1 LIAHHDQGL
10 LASELSNALASLPM
24 SELDSVLAT
33 LQPTTQRQLLDRLG
47 VTLEAA
53 ELHNGF
59 SNLMVECL
67 PVLDLDEEMELATLV
82 RSTLVPGTVDY
93 AGLRTLIESSPARP
107 SASALRVAAIV
118 AAFEQP
124 SHARDCLALLDSA
137 PALHLPWPG
146 VAHDPLVRSWRERIR
161 LLHTVSTHGLEPSVG
176 QPADSRSP
184 QGSVGPGPTSA
195 ALGPPSVGGIDEAL
209 QRADGLFTAVDHLL
223 LRGALAVVGSV
234 QGAPSA
240 EQLAKAVEEFVRL
253 NADRRSSYFHLGFL
267 AAAGVAPSGIGRL
280 QGDRLRWFQFGRI
293 CGLIHAGDEATLVT
307 ECIEHRR
314 TVAEL
319 ITHRLMGS
327 IVISGVVRAMMLNHA
342 PIAAEMLAARVHP
355 FHGALDLYRD
365 VYWRARMLVIS
376 GRSAEA
382 EPLFAAL
389 ESLPLRIHDA
399 VAERQRHAD
408 LIRRRVNCK
417 RSLDD
422 FASAEALLD
431 MVELSDL
438 DDRTLAEHHAE
449 RGLVAARIRHL
460 SHLSFPAD
468 DVERSALRERLANAE
483 KHFTSALQHDPQD
496 LRATYALGV
505 LATCERDH
513 LAAAGLLERAE
524 AGLMRDPVLSRT
536 PLVVRSRFHRAI
548 ATLQLL
554 ETGTDA
560 AAVDSAVQSLR
571 EGYRPPLATVLEG
584 IDALETHGSRHLAS
598 FVAEAL
604 AALDDLEPL
613 VPTVVRLLPED
624 PAALLAPAQQLLT
637 QTRLSLD
644 ARFELHVATMRTAAR
659 IGDEDTHLRTV
670 ESLDDL
676 VTLAC
681 DVELDR
687 RWADLLGTDAIL
699 REILEPA
706 EADLLRAGVLQRIG
720 ELDQARQV
728 IVQLYYRIA
737 QGSLDR
743 YDHEDLLDLLDR
755 LGSSDDELV
764 ALRRLI
770 RADAASPQPT
780 QLPRPVRVIF
790 AGGNETQERYQGPIQ
805 DALTE
810 RYGSGLTLQWFSP
823 GWDMNWMKDAERIE
837 AAMPTA
843 DAIVILTYMRTNLGR
858 RLRKSANVHDLV
870 WRSCTG
876 QGRASM
882 ERSIESAIE
891 GVLTNGTSGTRPSD
905 DSDERHRS

>member
-1 LIAHHDQGL
+1 MIAHHDQGL
-10 LASELSNALASLPM
+10 LASELSSALSSLPL
-24 SELDSVLAT
+24 SELDTVLAD
-33 LQPTTQRQLLDRLG
+33 LEPATQRQLLDRLG
-47 VTLEAA
+47 VTLATS

-59 SNLMVECL
+59 SRLMVECL
-67 PVLDLDEEMELATLV
+67 PVLDLDEEMELAALV
-82 RSTLVPGTVDY
+82 RASLAPAARDY
-93 AGLRTLIESSPARP
+93 PSLRTVIESGPTRP

-124 SHARDCLALLDSA
+124 AHAKDCLALLDSA
-137 PALHLPWPG
+137 PALQLPWPG
-146 VAHDPLVRSWRERIR
+146 IAHDPLVRSWRERIR

-176 QPADSRSP
+176 QPAESHSSG
-184 QGSVGPGPTSA
+184 GSGPSSA

-209 QRADGLFTAVDHLL
+209 QRADGLFTAVDHVL

-234 QGAPSA
+234 QGAPSR
-240 EQLAKAVEEFVRL
+240 EQLAQAVEEFVRL

-267 AAAGVAPSGIGRL
+267 AAAGVAPTTVGRL

-342 PIAAEMLAARVHP
+342 PIAAEMLSARAHP

-376 GRSAEA
+376 ERSAEA

-389 ESLPLRIHDA
+389 EGLPLRIHDA

-408 LIRRRVNCK
+408 LVRRRVNCK

-431 MVELSDL
+431 TVELTEL

-460 SHLSFPAD
+460 SHLAFPAD
-468 DVERSALRERLANAE
+468 EAERGALRERLANAE

-524 AGLMRDPVLSRT
+524 ASLMRDPVLSRT
-536 PLVVRSRFHRAI
+536 SLVVRARFHRAI

-560 AAVDSAVQSLR
+560 PAVDSAVQSLR

-584 IDALETHGSRHLAS
+584 IDALETHGSRHTGS
-598 FVAEAL
+598 FVAETL

-613 VPTVVRLLPED
+613 VPTLVRLLPED
-624 PAALLAPAQQLLT
+624 PGALLAPAQRLLA

-644 ARFELHVATMRTAAR
+644 ARFELHVSTMRTAAR
-659 IGDEDTHLRTV
+659 IGDDEVHLRTV

-681 DVELDR
+681 DIELDR
-687 RWADLLGTDAIL
+687 RWAGLLGTDSVL
-699 REILEPA
+699 REMLEPV

-720 ELDQARQV
+720 ELEEARQV
-728 IVQLYYRIA
+728 IVQLFYRIA

-743 YDHEDLLDLLDR
+743 YDHEDLLELLDR
-755 LGSSDDELV
+755 LGSSEDEL
-764 ALRRLI
+764 ATLRRLI
-770 RADAASPQPT
+770 RGNTVGPQSTPLT
-780 QLPRPVRVIF
+780 RPVRVIF
-790 AGGNETQERYQGPIQ
+790 AGGNETQERYQGPIE

-810 RYGSGLTLQWFSP
+810 RYGKNLVLQWFSP

-837 AAMPTA
+837 AAMPNA

-858 RLRKSANVHDLV
+858 RLRRAANLHDLV

-891 GVLTNGTSGTRPSD
+891 GVLTNGTSSTSPSD
-905 DSDERHRS
+905 HPDKRDRP